1 MALHIII
8 AMKITGERPDAAAS
22 YKIWDFATTIVWCME
37 ATLESW
43 WSYMTTSITGILKT
57 PTVTNWWDILLNS
70 EYSTHLIE
78 LGLAAYFVFDSGTVL
93 WKWEIKNQDFQTSLV
108 SVLLNLAGFT
118 YAMIRDMKK
127 IKNEFDDGGT
137 TTATAVIS
145 GRNQID
151 KETYTQ
157 IV

>member
-22 YKIWDFATTIVWCME
+22 YKIWDFTTTIIWCME
-37 ATLESW
+37 AALESW
-43 WSYMTTSITGILKT
+43 WSYMTTTITGIIKT
-57 PTVTNWWDILLNS
+57 PTTTNWWDVFLLNS
-70 EYSTHLIE
+70 EYSSHLIE
-78 LGLAAYFVFDSGTVL
+78 LGLAIYFLFDSGSVL

-108 SVLLNLAGFT
+108 SVLLNLGSFT
-118 YAMIRDMKK
+118 YAMIRDWKK
-127 IKNEFDDGGT
+127 VKVEFDDT
-137 TTATAVIS
+137 TTTV
-145 GRNQID
+145 GRNQIID